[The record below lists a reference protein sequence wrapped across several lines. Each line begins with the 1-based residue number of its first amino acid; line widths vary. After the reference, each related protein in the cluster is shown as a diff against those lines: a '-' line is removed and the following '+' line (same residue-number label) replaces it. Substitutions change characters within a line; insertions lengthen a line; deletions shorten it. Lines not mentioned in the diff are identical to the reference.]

1 MTQPGEDRPAGGVAK
16 APWAG
21 VRLHV
26 VTGKGGAGKTTV
38 ASALAIALAGSG
50 RRVLLVEVEERQGL
64 AQVLDVAP
72 LSYEERPV
80 ATVPGGG
87 KVLAMAVDPHEAL
100 MEYLALYTKIRRAG
114 KTLERVGA
122 VDFATTVAPGLRDV
136 LLTGKIFEAVRRRAE
151 NGFVYDA
158 VVVDAP
164 PTGRITRFLGV
175 STDVAGLAKVGPIH
189 RQAEAITTL
198 FRSRRTVVHLVTL
211 LEEMPAQETIEAVDA
226 LWRAK
231 FPIGGIVINA
241 GRAPMLSRKVVVAV
255 REGAIDSES
264 IGKELSSV
272 GLDNEVTAQL
282 LLDEG
287 NDYAQRLVLER
298 RARRMLHRLDR
309 PIFDLPLIEG
319 GVDVAGV
326 HELAA
331 ELRAQGAA

>member
-1 MTQPGEDRPAGGVAK
+1 
-16 APWAG
+16 
-21 VRLHV
+21 
-26 VTGKGGAGKTTV
+26 
-38 ASALAIALAGSG
+38 
-50 RRVLLVEVEERQGL
+50 
-64 AQVLDVAP
+64 
-72 LSYEERPV
+72 
-80 ATVPGGG
+80 
-87 KVLAMAVDPHEAL
+87 
-100 MEYLALYTKIRRAG
+100 
-114 KTLERVGA
+114 
-122 VDFATTVAPGLRDV
+122 
-136 LLTGKIFEAVRRRAE
+136 
-151 NGFVYDA
+151 
-158 VVVDAP
+158 
-164 PTGRITRFLGV
+164 GRITRFLGV

-198 FRSRRTVVHLVTL
+198 FRSRRTVVHLITL

-226 LWRAK
+226 LRRAK

-241 GRAPMLSRKVVVAV
+241 GRAPMLRHKEVVAV

-264 IGKELSSV
+264 IRKELSSV

-287 NDYAQRLVLER
+287 NDYAQRLGLER

>member
-1 MTQPGEDRPAGGVAK
+1 MTRRGENRPAGGVAS

-72 LSYEERPV
+72 LSYEEQPV

-87 KVLAMAVDPHEAL
+87 KVLAMAVDPHAAL

-114 KTLERVGA
+114 KTLERIGA

-136 LLTGKIFEAVRRRAE
+136 LLTGKIFEAVRRRAK
-151 NGFVYDA
+151 NDFVYDA

-175 STDVAGLAKVGPIH
+175 STDVAGLAKVGPTH

-241 GRAPMLSRKVVVAV
+241 GRAPMLRHKEVVAV
-255 REGAIDSES
+255 REGAIDFES

-287 NDYAQRLVLER
+287 NDYAQRLGLER